1 MDNKDYQE
9 LTEFT
14 CGQYQT
20 YLETFGD
27 ISAPADYLQKIFKRT
42 SKREDKYAK
51 YFAFKDDMSIKVSKA
66 IDTMP
71 HGFLWK
77 IFHKKL
83 WRKCKKILEEQER
96 LKKIEE
102 ESLKKLY
109 DPQSLTEPAKTP
121 EVLPAVVKRPDTD
134 TYLPE

>member
-14 CGQYQT
+14 CCQYQT

-27 ISAPADYLQKIFKRT
+27 IQAPTDYLKKLFKRT
-42 SKREDKYAK
+42 SKREEKFSK

-83 WRKCKKILEEQER
+83 WCKCKKILEEQER
-96 LKKIEE
+96 LKNL
-102 ESLKKLY
+102 S
-109 DPQSLTEPAKTP
+109 DSQSLTELAKTP

>member
-1 MDNKDYQE
+1 MDNKDYFE
-9 LTEFT
+9 LTEFI
-14 CGQYQT
+14 CNQYQR

-27 ISAPADYLQKIFKRT
+27 IQAPADYLKKLFKRT
-42 SKREDKYAK
+42 SKREEKFSK
-51 YFAFKDDMSIKVSKA
+51 YFFFKDDMSIKVSKA

-83 WRKCKKILEEQER
+83 WHKCKQILEEQER

-102 ESLKKLY
+102 ERLKKLS
-109 DPQSLTEPAKTP
+109 DSQSLTEPAKTP
-121 EVLPAVVKRPDTD
+121 EVLPAVIKRPDTD